1 MIIKIILTAPD
12 VLAPVR
18 PHLIITSQPIAR
30 HLDPNPPRR
39 TPYISSHDPSG
50 EIHRYHEYTLDMC
63 PSDVVKLTPL
73 CGHKGGLPNFTQ
85 QVACDK
91 WPSDKGQPT
100 LLSSIGDS
108 GEI

>member
-1 MIIKIILTAPD
+1 M
-12 VLAPVR
+12 
-18 PHLIITSQPIAR
+18 
-30 HLDPNPPRR
+30 
-39 TPYISSHDPSG
+39 TPLGRSTVTKK
-50 EIHRYHEYTLDMC
+50 YTLDMC